1 MCMCVCAWVCACDH
15 AWVRGCASVR
25 VCVHRCACMCAC
37 MGVSVHGCMCVRA
50 WVCVHTWVCILGYTC
65 VHGYVCMGALCMHGC
80 MCVRTGVCACV
91 CGFGM
96 IKTLGE
102 EADSAMAWW
111 TTLKDDSP
119 SLFIFGLDKFQTAS
133 TVMRQAVQWLTSLRS
148 CPVILCTWRTCVL
161 KEQRPAVDWS
171 RAGGLPRWTAYAHK
185 S

>member
-1 MCMCVCAWVCACDH
+1 MHGCVCACTGVRACVH
-15 AWVRGCASVR
+15 AWVCLCTGACVCAHGY
-25 VCVHRCACMCAC
+25 VCAY
-37 MGVSVHGCMCVRA
+37 MG
-50 WVCVHTWVCILGYTC
+50 VHTWVHVC
-65 VHGYVCMGALCMHGC
+65 VHGYMCMGALCVHGC
-80 MCVRTGVCACV
+80 TCVCTGVCACV

-102 EADSAMAWW
+102 EADSATAWW

-161 KEQRPAVDWS
+161 KEQRPEVDWS